1 MPYMHPA
8 RDATT
13 RGGVDTMNINKLFCG
28 ILLLCS
34 ASAWAQEERNLD
46 GKALYLKE
54 CGICHLPGEMGSN
67 ILSRRLGKT
76 QGVLAARTD
85 LTPSQIKEVAR
96 RGQLMMPRFSRV
108 EVSDRELEAIAQYLT
123 APERQG
129 DKQ

>member
-1 MPYMHPA
+1 
-8 RDATT
+8 
-13 RGGVDTMNINKLFCG
+13 
-28 ILLLCS
+28 
-34 ASAWAQEERNLD
+34 
-46 GKALYLKE
+46 
-54 CGICHLPGEMGSN
+54 MGSN